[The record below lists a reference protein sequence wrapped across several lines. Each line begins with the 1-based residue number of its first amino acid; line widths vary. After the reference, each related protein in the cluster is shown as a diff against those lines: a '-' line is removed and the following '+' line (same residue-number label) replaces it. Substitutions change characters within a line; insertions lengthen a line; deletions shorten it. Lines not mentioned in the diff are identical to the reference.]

1 MSAPIWPP
9 KPTTTAILTI
19 NIVIFLTQVIFK
31 QDWTAAMSNQVYK
44 TAYFSQVYR
53 WITHSFQHLGI
64 LHLLSNMAFLW
75 LIGMPVE
82 SFIGS
87 IPMLGLS
94 LLFAIIEGILYTYT
108 YFFIY
113 LVTSDQ
119 SWLQIAVAG
128 YSDTLFCLIWI
139 FIVGYNI
146 QSFSFFGVISIPS
159 RVYPFILLL
168 LSSFGNGSVSFV
180 AHAVGL
186 VTGICYHFGFLNYCS
201 FPRVSLLWFEKKTKI
216 GIFLSKFIPN
226 FVPTP
231 DLMNA
236 HIELEQFEWT
246 TKRYRYGIDLDRLS
260 LGVFFRDFWNFIA
273 SGCCF
278 CSKTKFGTQLEN
290 AAFDGPISPPS
301 DAAKRA
307 RQQARLRA
315 GQQFLGQNGGVSSV
329 NNNNNQ
335 NNQIDQIDQNN
346 NNNQNNQNENENLFT
361 PNNFSNQKNPSQK
374 NQNLGLNQPL
384 HDDIDDVELGLDFDG
399 VSGQLYQYEAKLAA
413 QEARLANQ
421 GNVDKNRKKIK
432 TKSGYNKF
440 DNVEGDQNDQNGQN
454 DDDQSDLHQS
464 TDKLLY
470 PDSYNPR
477 SIQGDNGKN
486 ASVHMHDLPTT
497 PNGRNYQK

>member
-1 MSAPIWPP
+1 MSATIWPP

-64 LHLLSNMAFLW
+64 LHLLFNMLFLW
-75 LIGMPVE
+75 LVGMPVE
-82 SFIGS
+82 SFMGS

-94 LLFAIIEGILYTYT
+94 LLSVIIEGILYTYT
-108 YFFIY
+108 YFFVY

-119 SWLQIAVAG
+119 DWLQIAVAG
-128 YSDTLFCLIWI
+128 YSDTLFCLLWI

-168 LSSFGNGSVSFV
+168 LSSFGSGSVSFV

-186 VTGICYHFGFLNYCS
+186 ITGICYHFGFLNYCS
-201 FPRVSLLWFEKKTKI
+201 FPRVLLLWFEKKTKI
-216 GIFLSKFIPN
+216 GIFLSKYIPN
-226 FVPTP
+226 FVSTP

-246 TKRYRYGIDLDRLS
+246 TKRYRYGIDLDRVS
-260 LGVFFRDFWNFIA
+260 MGVFFRDLWNFMI

-278 CSKTKFGTQLEN
+278 GSKTKFGTQLEN
-290 AAFDGPISPPS
+290 PAFDGQTGPPS

-315 GQQFLGQNGGVSSV
+315 GQQFLGQNSGVNSV
-329 NNNNNQ
+329 HNDNNN
-335 NNQIDQIDQNN
+335 DQIGRNDRNDRNDQND
-346 NNNQNNQNENENLFT
+346 QNNQNNENLFT
-361 PNNFSNQKNPSQK
+361 PNNFSNQNKKQSQK

-384 HDDIDDVELGLDFDG
+384 HDDIDDVELGLDLDG
-399 VSGQLYQYEAKLAA
+399 VSGQFYQYEARLAA
-413 QEARLANQ
+413 REARLANKE
-421 GNVDKNRKKIK
+421 NVEKNGKKIK
-432 TKSGYNKF
+432 TKNGYNKF
-440 DNVEGDQNDQNGQN
+440 DDVEGDQNDQN
-454 DDDQSDLHQS
+454 DQDQGDLHQS
-464 TDKLLY
+464 TDKLLH
-470 PDSYNPR
+470 PEAYNPR

-486 ASVHMHDLPTT
+486 ASVHTHDLPTT